1 MINIFCSFEYF
12 SAYELWFKQIL
23 YEVDSVREIFMGDEK
38 LHSIAEESM
47 SNGSEDLDLDR
58 MNLAKDFNEGPKYG
72 NLDERRML
80 EIMNRMNRVVM
91 ILKVSNRYLYKSTK
105 FKDV

>member
-1 MINIFCSFEYF
+1 MLFIKYL

-47 SNGSEDLDLDR
+47 SNGSDLDLDR
-58 MNLAKDFNEGPKYG
+58 MNLSKDFNEGPKYG
-72 NLDERRML
+72 NLNEGRML

-91 ILKVSNRYLYKSTK
+91 ILKVIKQYLL
-105 FKDV
+105 

>member
-1 MINIFCSFEYF
+1 MLFIKYL

-47 SNGSEDLDLDR
+47 SNGSDLDLDR
-58 MNLAKDFNEGPKYG
+58 MNLSKDFNEGPKYG
-72 NLDERRML
+72 NLNEGRML

-91 ILKVSNRYLYKSTK
+91 ILKVINWYLL
-105 FKDV
+105 